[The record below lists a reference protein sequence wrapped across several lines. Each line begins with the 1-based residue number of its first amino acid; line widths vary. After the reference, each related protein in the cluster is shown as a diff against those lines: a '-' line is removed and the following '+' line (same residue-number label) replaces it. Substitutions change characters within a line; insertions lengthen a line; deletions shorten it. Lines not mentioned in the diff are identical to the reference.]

1 MITTATFAL
10 VTLLSVH
17 DGDTLSVTVDGLPP
31 IFGENIR
38 VRMRG
43 IDAPDLTSKSK
54 CEAKKAIEA
63 REFVRK
69 LLVGKRITLNNV
81 WRDKYF
87 RLLADV
93 EVDGKKVS
101 DQLLKQNLAVPYY
114 GLKKPIV
121 DWCSKK

>member
-17 DGDTLSVTVDGLPP
+17 DGDTLSVTVGGLPP
-31 IFGENIR
+31 VFGENIR

-43 IDAPDLTSKSK
+43 IDAPELTSKAK
-54 CEAKKAIEA
+54 CEAKKAVES

-69 LLVGKRITLNNV
+69 LLAGKKITLKNV

-93 EVDGKKVS
+93 EVDGQKVS
-101 DQLLKQNLAVPYY
+101 DLLVKQNLAVPYY
-114 GLKKPIV
+114 GLKKPVV